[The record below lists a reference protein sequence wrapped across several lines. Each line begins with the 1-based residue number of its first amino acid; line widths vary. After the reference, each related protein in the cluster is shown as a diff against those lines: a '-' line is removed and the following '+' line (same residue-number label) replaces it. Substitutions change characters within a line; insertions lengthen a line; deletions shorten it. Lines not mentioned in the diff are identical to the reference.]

1 MSKVC
6 INCGREMSRL
16 DKSIKLVF
24 AETHLCRNC
33 DDEASDMLDYL
44 TIADTQFGF
53 KPIEE
58 KFNKMLDESSYG
70 INVRSMIHD
79 DFNLWKCRENK
90 AKLVFTKYF
99 KADYEDCCDK
109 IYNIGKSIANN
120 VYSVDS
126 IQVGDVQTTSF
137 VFERYY
143 ARIDHNT
150 TLTVNLISYDHV
162 CAITTIC
169 TGADALGLGIEKDFQ
184 GLFWNA
190 LRNNHKQWMLREI
203 DRDEADGLNHNKIG
217 ILGGTFDPIHLGHK
231 ALGEAAIREIGLRKL
246 IVMPAKMQPFK
257 KGKKVAEP
265 HHRMTMAQLA
275 FEGNTKVEVSDYEMA
290 NTEISYTY
298 DTLTYLKG
306 VYPEDTLYFIMGTD
320 SFLQIDTWYKGIDL
334 LKTCSFAV
342 SVRPGYREE
351 ELEERIRYYRK
362 EYGTKVSKIYA
373 KMPDVSSTEVRN
385 RLKSDEDAGDLL
397 PEAVERYIYKNGLYS
412 ED

>member
-24 AETHLCRNC
+24 AESHICRNC
-33 DDEASDMLDYL
+33 CDEAEDMLHYL
-44 TIADTQFGF
+44 NIADTQFGF

-58 KFNKMLDESSYG
+58 KFNKMLDKSSYS
-70 INVRSMIHD
+70 INIRSMIHD
-79 DFNLWKCRENK
+79 DFNLWKSKVNNS
-90 AKLVFTKYF
+90 KLVITKYF

-109 IYNIGKSIANN
+109 IYNIGKTVANN

-126 IQVGDVQTTSF
+126 IQVGGVQTTSF
-137 VFERYY
+137 VLERYY
-143 ARIDHNT
+143 ARIDHHT
-150 TLTVNLISYDHV
+150 TLTVNLTYYNHV
-162 CAITTIC
+162 CVITTIC
-169 TGADALGLGIEKDFQ
+169 TGADALKMAIEKDFQ

-190 LRNNHKQWMLREI
+190 FRENHKQWMAREI

-275 FEGNTKVEVSDYEMA
+275 FVGNPKVEVSDYEME

-306 VYPEDTLYFIMGTD
+306 IYPEDTLYFIMGTD
-320 SFLQIDTWYKGIDL
+320 SFLQLDTWYKGIDL

-342 SVRPGYREE
+342 SVRPGYRED
-351 ELEERIRYYRK
+351 ELEERINHYRK

-373 KMPDVSSTEVRN
+373 KMPNVSSTEVRN
-385 RLKSDEDAGDLL
+385 RLHSGDDADDLL
-397 PEAVERYIYKNGLYS
+397 PETVERYIKENGLYKQ
-412 ED
+412 D

>member
-6 INCGREMSRL
+6 INCGRDMSRL
-16 DKSIKLVF
+16 DKSIKLIF
-24 AETHLCRNC
+24 AESHLCRNC
-33 DDEASDMLDYL
+33 QDEASEMLDYL
-44 TIADTQFGF
+44 NIADTQFGF

-58 KFNKMLDESSYG
+58 KFNKMLSDSSYN
-70 INVRSMIHD
+70 IHVRSMIHD
-79 DFNLWKCRENK
+79 DFNLWKCKVNNS
-90 AKLVFTKYF
+90 KLVITKYF

-109 IYNIGKSIANN
+109 IYNIGRYIAGNIS
-120 VYSVDS
+120 SVDP

-137 VFERYY
+137 VLERYY

-150 TLTVNLISYDHV
+150 TLTVNLISYNHV

-169 TGADALGLGIEKDFQ
+169 TGADALGRAIEKDFQ

-190 LRNNHKQWMLREI
+190 FRENHKQWMSREI

-265 HHRMTMAQLA
+265 HHRMTMAKLA
-275 FEGNTKVEVSDYEMA
+275 FDGNTKVEVSDYEMA

-298 DTLTYLKG
+298 DTLTYLRG

-320 SFLQIDTWYKGIDL
+320 SFLQLDTWYKGVDL
-334 LKTCSFAV
+334 LKTSSFAV

-351 ELEERIRYYRK
+351 ELEERIGYYRK
-362 EYGTKVSKIYA
+362 EYGTRVSKIYA

-385 RLKSDEDAGDLL
+385 RLKAGDDAGDLL
-397 PEAVERYIYKNGLYS
+397 PEAVERYIYENGLYR

>member
-1 MSKVC
+1 
-6 INCGREMSRL
+6 MSRL

-24 AETHLCRNC
+24 AESHLCRNC
-33 DDEASDMLDYL
+33 SEEAEDMLNYL
-44 TIADTQFGF
+44 NVADTQFGF

-58 KFNKMLDESSYG
+58 KFNKMLDNSSYS
-70 INVRSMIHD
+70 IQIRSMIHD
-79 DFNLWKCRENK
+79 DFNLWKSNTNN
-90 AKLVFTKYF
+90 AKLVVTKYF

-109 IYNIGKSIANN
+109 IFNIGKTIANN
-120 VYSVDS
+120 VHSVDS
-126 IQVGDVQTTSF
+126 IQVGGVQTTSF
-137 VFERYY
+137 ILERYY
-143 ARIDHNT
+143 ARIDHYT
-150 TLTVNLISYDHV
+150 TLTVNLTSYNHV
-162 CAITTIC
+162 CVITTIC
-169 TGADALGLGIEKDFQ
+169 TGADSLGLGIEKDFQ
-184 GLFWNA
+184 GLFWNT
-190 LRNNHKQWMLREI
+190 LRNNYKQWLSREI

-231 ALGEAAIREIGLRKL
+231 ALGEGAIREIGLRKL

-275 FEGNTKVEVSDYEMA
+275 FVGNTKVEVSDYEMS

-320 SFLQIDTWYKGIDL
+320 SFLQIDTWYKGVDL

-342 SVRPGYREE
+342 SVRPGYRED
-351 ELEERIRYYRK
+351 ELEERINFYRK
-362 EYGTKVSKIYA
+362 QYGTKVSKIYA

-385 RLKSDEDAGDLL
+385 RLKSGLDADDLL
-397 PEAVERYIYKNGLYS
+397 PDEVERYIKENGLYKQ
-412 ED
+412 D

>member
-24 AETHLCRNC
+24 SESHLCRDC
-33 DDEASDMLDYL
+33 FDEATDMLDYL
-44 TIADTQFGF
+44 KIADTQFGF

-58 KFNKMLDESSYG
+58 KFNKMLDDSSYS
-70 INVRSMIHD
+70 IFVRSMIHD
-79 DFNLWKCRENK
+79 DFNLWKCKVNNS
-90 AKLVFTKYF
+90 KLVFTKYF

-126 IQVGDVQTTSF
+126 VQVGDVRTTSF
-137 VFERYY
+137 VIERYY

-150 TLTVNLISYDHV
+150 TLTVNLISYNHI

-169 TGADALGLGIEKDFQ
+169 TGADAYGHGLEKDFQ

-190 LRNNHKQWMLREI
+190 FRENHRQWMAREI
-203 DRDEADGLNHNKIG
+203 DRDEADGLNLNKIG

-275 FEGNTKVEVSDYEMA
+275 FLGNPKVEVSDYEMT
-290 NTEISYTY
+290 NTEVSYTY

-306 VYPEDTLYFIMGTD
+306 VYPDDTLYFIMGTD
-320 SFLQIDTWYKGIDL
+320 SFLQLDTWYKGVDL

-342 SVRPGYREE
+342 SVRPGYRED
-351 ELEERIRYYRK
+351 ELEERIKYYRK
-362 EYGTKVSKIYA
+362 EFGTKVSKIYA

-385 RLKSDEDAGDLL
+385 RLKAGEDAGDLL
-397 PEAVERYIYKNGLYS
+397 PIEVERYIYENGLYK